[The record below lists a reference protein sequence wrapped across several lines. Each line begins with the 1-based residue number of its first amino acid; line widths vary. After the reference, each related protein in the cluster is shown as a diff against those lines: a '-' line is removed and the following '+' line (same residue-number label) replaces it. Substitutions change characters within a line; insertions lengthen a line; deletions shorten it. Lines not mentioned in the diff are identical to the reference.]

1 MPKKPGLYDLNKGL
15 KKTKQSAYDAYQ
27 QYLNNAMAE
36 TAAYAQQSGKNRQE
50 VANTVLGGGPMTS
63 LKQGDIGAFN
73 WDNQRMHEIGRAAV
87 NKAYRAMGLFDDPR
101 YATNKGYVSLVSD
114 EYLNSYLGE
123 VEKQIAEEQ
132 KKDAAKKARNDY
144 RVNTWQLWSDFNNR
158 KDAMQDAEKWAYAD
172 YLLNG
177 DLSSNFSLD
186 AYNDRWDEMD
196 DNEFFA
202 DQKSMKTQYENL
214 DWATLTNK
222 DASVED
228 QLYESQTGKYEGYK
242 NVITDEINRRA
253 QLNTLQ
259 NSIRSDANYGTLS
272 AYTDTYV
279 EPDKSDLAY
288 SFSNQPF
295 IQGYD
300 DLPRFINT
308 NATWAEKTVAAEYS
322 AKVRGYLD
330 NGYDYMTQDELADY
344 NALIN
349 AGRTE
354 EAAQYLDLL
363 SSELLYRRAM
373 VMQEYQR
380 AKATN
385 AWLAAPTW
393 VEAGAQQIANVFY
406 LPQQIYEAAVGK
418 DNPYSSAYDALNK
431 SQWTTSAQLD
441 AIAESNMPDWLK
453 TVSTYGYQGVTG
465 FRDNAMR
472 ILAGGGSPTVSL
484 IIAGLQSGSGSLHE
498 SSERDDMSGAAKI
511 IKAIGTA
518 AVEMGTEKVGLD
530 ALFSKGKN
538 GALAYMK
545 NVIISEVGEEV
556 LNAAS
561 EPVLEAVVAY
571 LFDHEADIMSG
582 PEFWQNLTDT
592 AITTAI
598 SSIFM
603 GGGGAISNE
612 VGTRSIGRNVTKNG
626 DLEGVLRIAESYSNN
641 ADVATPAQK
650 IRDKQ
655 AKGFKVT
662 ARDMGE
668 LVHSLSN
675 AVGEKNSKVLTD
687 VLTDSV
693 ESRLEELGED
703 PSNAKKLAQSISN
716 MYLGKKITMAE
727 RASLKWSDAA
737 SQVFKELNTTETV
750 SKNVVPGSIAGTEG
764 QLEDGQYVA
773 GNALAAEKNRV
784 GHSWKTAADEKIVAA
799 QRDAFIETAK
809 LNEALNTKTSTT
821 TAVGK
826 AHDKA
831 KNLLKGKPKMA
842 TREVMAEGSDGKEV
856 TGTFERVERK
866 NGKLLMVMKDASD
879 AEVKVDADKIT
890 NSGDEGILTIINYA
904 QEGAR
909 HEMSADEVNTMVNT
923 YLHEGGDVGS
933 FVQQFQDNYLSGYS
947 GVNAPAGTISGGIA
961 SIAYE
966 QGKAEAIKDEA
977 DRVARAQ
984 KARKVETPSVGW
996 LGDVTSDT
1004 SIKGLG
1010 DAGGLNEAVKNMT
1023 TTQQAMVE
1031 FGRHLAKSAKINV
1044 VFFASKAGADG
1055 KYTTQNGS
1063 YDPNTH
1069 TIYLD
1074 INSGASTESGRQEL
1088 MKSGTLGAA
1097 IGRVAGHEL
1106 THVLEATSPEYYGKY
1121 KQAVKAALKTKSLDY
1136 ASLVREKIDAALAN
1150 GNKLTYAGAEA
1161 EVIADAS
1168 EYMLQDSKFVKNMD
1182 QGLKG
1187 KVKEIVQKFLNKV
1200 NEAFRALTGGHI
1212 ESAALRTM
1220 TDGVAHYEKQLQEL
1234 WDMAFDEMLGAEVKV
1249 DAPVA
1254 EATGETETVQKSRE
1268 RDDAYM
1274 AAVERG
1280 DMVTAQKMVDEAAKS
1295 AGYEPVKLYHGT
1307 RQFGFTKFDTGK
1319 SDDKM
1324 SIFVT
1329 DDRRI
1334 AESYSR
1340 EGADIPVKNGIKQER
1355 YDFMQQSSAKLEPYV
1370 QKWVDKNLK
1379 VPTEMELRAYTDG
1392 ESATILSA
1400 VDWVDDYLQSNWD
1413 SLNTEAKSA
1422 ISKAMFYA
1430 EKLAAIPTA
1439 DMEDETDGYAL
1450 RMKFEDAVQDLA
1462 WEDRNAYEEIA
1473 PVLSRPV
1480 YESANNLISA
1490 RFNDPFYNVNDGTFV
1505 SKWDVTDKLGD
1516 KLFTGIYELYG
1527 DMENLLEIDAN
1538 DSNWNTI
1545 DGKTI
1550 GRDGV
1555 FVTTREVAEFAKKN
1569 GFNGVEIK
1577 NVRDGG
1583 GMTGYH
1589 AASNVLI
1596 FFDSTALKSADP
1608 VTYDDSGNVIP
1619 LSERFNA
1626 AKEDIRYSLRNVDH
1640 SEATL
1645 QENMRLVQK
1654 MNPVA
1659 RLRGNEF
1666 KMGKTLKADVKKYYA
1681 SIGGAAHSPLF
1692 GQIILS
1698 NSGIKDSLGHGM
1710 GPVKAVMYHAVPN
1723 VISDG
1728 KMIDYRDNW
1737 KKRGYDTAL
1746 IAAPV
1751 SIKEGE
1757 YKGDYWV
1764 GVILNLYADSTQRFY
1779 VHEPIVVQKRSAPVV
1794 QTGTPEG
1801 ATPGNEDSSIISI
1814 LDKLNEV
1821 KQEIKETDTD
1831 DSSPD
1836 GIEIDE
1842 DTESAYPTQKSIR
1855 TWADSD
1861 YVAHRN
1867 EAAEHLAK
1875 TIGVSTR
1882 KAKKWIDDVNS
1893 VSAYILGNKARL
1905 DYIPT
1910 AVKSMSAFKS
1920 NPEYGG
1926 SIDMSTICAKRRL
1939 ATGTL
1944 DAIQRVLGDAVLT
1957 KDDFLH
1963 IREMMKER
1971 GHEVACG
1978 LCFVESSRKNL
1989 SKYNKQFLD
1998 QYKTEH
2004 PDSELGMVDL
2014 NTVEGLERIRSNP
2027 ETADVYAAYEKFMN
2041 KLAQRKPKLF
2051 EKRTEYNHEI
2061 LKKFKSDTTVGVK
2074 NRNGGLRL
2082 QSFSDFE
2089 IVHLIDMMQV
2099 ITDMASVG
2107 LAGQAYTKVPDF
2119 AWALGDTGLKI
2130 NLSLIAKGVDAAGN
2144 LIFDDVEGMSHLE
2157 AEKLRNAYSKNV
2169 GTIVVTFTDEQTI
2182 AAMKSDF
2189 IDYIIPFHRSQWQK
2203 GDYKKLG
2210 LPEGTKDYTIHQNE
2224 KEGRKRVKENFL
2236 PNAYWQDDLS
2246 GTENAEYYLD
2256 MCAKAGRT
2264 PKFAKFL
2271 VNNGNGSYSLQPDG
2285 STDGYWKLLIDFKMY
2300 DNDGNRSK
2308 QLPVQ
2313 PNFNMKQA
2321 MRMLENYKGEHDS
2334 FPVAQDV
2341 VDAFVKE
2348 YRGDVGGVKNTDGR
2362 YTVSPVQ
2369 KSIRDLPED
2378 TVTYRDYLT
2387 EADSSIAA
2395 TIEERNAL
2403 SIYQELLKNHAE
2415 ASEEVI
2421 EAETALAA
2429 ADKAHKPKARKALA
2443 AARVKQK
2450 DLYNRLLNVER
2461 QAHVQTLVKRSN
2473 QIIGDLYGKDQTEL
2487 DKMLADKERRIASLK
2502 ADLTGLN
2509 GAARTQREA
2518 DIREQ
2523 EREVAA
2529 LKSKATKALLANSKR
2544 YQQQIADIR
2553 LRRDINIEIGKRTR
2567 HIKRIVKR
2575 LNDRII
2581 HEEDYKNVKEPL
2593 KPVVHKLVQTF
2604 IDGFGN
2610 MVFDAKTAGKLKS
2623 VYDMLKQ
2630 EDETAEY
2637 FDEEASDWLT
2647 TLAELARQD
2656 EARRT
2661 SGSTLENLNDKLYIY
2676 TTLSDIVDHV
2686 AHMVTAADT
2695 MFIEGKKAE
2704 ASAVTEEVGNTLA
2717 AKKDRR
2723 ELAGWAGK
2731 LARFADNLI
2740 VKGNMMPQFFFE
2752 GLNNKGMMRLYDD
2765 LQSGVRKYSERM
2777 LVGDE
2782 FLSDVMRRHGY
2793 HTWGGMKKPVSFKTK
2808 QGHTIYLT
2816 RENMMWIYAT
2826 AKREA
2831 SNPMMNTHHLDEGGI
2846 TYEEIPTEKGR
2857 QIEGKG
2863 VHHLIVAEDVAE
2875 ITKMLTAEQI
2885 AYVDECVEFLSTEC
2899 AEWGNEAS
2907 LKLFGIKKYKEGYY
2921 FPFKVDSG
2929 QLHKNSAAGATSTV
2943 SDARVKHI
2951 SFSHSI
2957 KKGANTPLVMGNFTS
2972 VIADH
2977 INQMATYSG
2986 MVVPIENMNRVL
2998 NRKVDDG
3005 RELVNIRSLI
3015 ARKHGDNTSKYIDD
3029 LLKDLNG
3036 GPQTDNRG
3044 SLDAGLRLFKRNAVV
3059 GKLSVALQQPTA
3071 VTRAFAYISPRWF
3084 ANLHLERPKHTWDRM
3099 MKYSSTTFL
3108 KDMGG
3113 FNVGMGKGASNW
3125 LERGDLGNYRVY
3137 KRAKFL
3143 LDQKSFKDAVDEWND
3158 FLTGLP
3164 GFMDKITW
3172 CAIWNATENEQAH
3185 QHPSMDRNSDEFLE
3199 LVGRR
3204 FDDIVNHTQV
3214 YDSILSKSQ
3223 NMRSKNAIA
3232 KMATS
3237 FMAESTLNM
3246 NLAYRAIASKDGKQ
3260 IAKVTASLIL
3270 NAVLGAAAYALIGA
3284 FNKDD
3289 DDRTLEEKYATAFAG
3304 RLADNLNPL
3313 ASIPYLSDLWNK
3325 LQGYDVERTDLS
3337 FLFDLIEDGGKFWN
3351 KMTDPE
3357 ETLSYRDYENF
3368 VGGLI
3373 STATGIPA
3381 KNWMGDARRIW
3392 NMTHTSTADAP
3403 FSSVWY
3409 GILDEVV
3416 PGRES
3421 TSTAYYGRYLS
3432 ALRDG
3437 DKQEQYDLK
3446 EFLTKTKGTKEEAI
3460 TEGVRNAYKTEYQR
3474 GGIDKQT
3481 AIKFLLDNNLVS
3493 GETADKKK
3501 QKAFQFVDK
3510 WDEGTEGYS
3519 AYNTL
3524 TDALAGGNTSSIQT
3538 AWKELTSN
3546 GYNDKQVKT
3555 QVKTLI
3561 KELVQEKKITAAQA
3575 TTLLKKWSPYEKD
3588 KDNQNKPL
3596 EWLKENK

>member
-1 MPKKPGLYDLNKGL
+1 MSVNPILEEL
-15 KKTKQSAYDAYQ
+15 KKRGYQVDQSSAYRIGNASGYRSAATPYVKSYSDL
-27 QYLNNAMAE
+27 LNE
-36 TAAYAQQSGKNRQE
+36 RLQLGLQYAQQGPEYKKDLADSISP
-50 VANTVLGGGPMTS
+50 GGAMTS
-63 LKQGDIGAFN
+63 YKQGDISAFDWDTLKQAEMDRVAANTFYRSVGAF
-73 WDNQRMHEIGRAAV
+73 DNT
-87 NKAYRAMGLFDDPR
+87 D
-101 YATNKGYVSLVSD
+101 YAFNKGYVHLTSTDYLKSLLPSLEAARTAWNSGGEEDYLSFIQRNSAVKNKLADMDAQGRNYYDTDALTEADLLWFDQIVNGNERWRPNYASQEDVDRYNSLV
-114 EYLNSYLGE
+114 
-123 VEKQIAEEQ
+123 
-132 KKDAAKKARNDY
+132 
-144 RVNTWQLWSDFNNR
+144 
-158 KDAMQDAEKWAYAD
+158 
-172 YLLNG
+172 
-177 DLSSNFSLD
+177 
-186 AYNDRWDEMD
+186 
-196 DNEFFA
+196 
-202 DQKSMKTQYENL
+202 DQ
-214 DWATLTNK
+214 W
-222 DASVED
+222 ASVED
-228 QLYESQTGKYEGYK
+228 WENFDLAQYLGIEAPKAYDESNYKTIISELERRAALEAMQADIRSNANYSSLSVYSDPGITPK
-242 NVITDEINRRA
+242 NVSWAADRE
-253 QLNTLQ
+253 
-259 NSIRSDANYGTLS
+259 YE
-272 AYTDTYV
+272 AYV
-279 EPDKSDLAY
+279 K
-288 SFSNQPF
+288 
-295 IQGYD
+295 GYD
-300 DLPRFINT
+300 DLSRFINSGAGWSELMT
-308 NATWAEKTVAAEYS
+308 ASDHNATVREYMS
-322 AKVRGYLD
+322 K
-330 NGYDYMTQDELADY
+330 GYDYISADELADY

-354 EAAQYLDLL
+354 EAEQYL
-363 SSELLYRRAM
+363 ELLLPELQYRRAM
-373 VMQEYQR
+373 VLKEYQSV
-380 AKATN
+380 KATN
-385 AWLAAPTW
+385 PWLAAPTW
-393 VEAGAQQIANVFY
+393 VEAGLQGIANVFY
-406 LPQQIYEAAVGK
+406 LPQQIYETATGK
-418 DNPYSSAYDALNK
+418 DNPWSSAWDAYNK
-431 SQWTTSAQLD
+431 QQWTGEAQIGAIHD
-441 AIAESNMPDWLK
+441 ADIPGWLK

-472 ILAGGGSPTVSL
+472 ILAGGGSPTASL

-545 NVIISEVGEEV
+545 KVILSEVGEEV

-561 EPVLEAVVAY
+561 EPVLEAVVAF

-582 PEFWQNLTDT
+582 PEFWKNLTDT

-598 SSIFM
+598 SSVFM

-612 VGTRSIGRNVTKNG
+612 VGTRSIGRDVTKNG
-626 DLEGVLRIAESYSNN
+626 DLEGVLRIADSYSNKSE
-641 ADVATPAQK
+641 VSEPAKK

-655 AKGFKVT
+655 AKGFKVSN
-662 ARDMGE
+662 RDVGE
-668 LVHSLSN
+668 LVT
-675 AVGEKNSKVLTD
+675 AVSSAIGEKNSKAVTD
-687 VLTDSV
+687 VLVESV
-693 ESRLEELGED
+693 EDRLEELGEE
-703 PSNAKKLAQSISN
+703 PANAKKLAESISN
-716 MYLGKKITMAE
+716 IYLGKKLTPAE
-727 RASLKWSDAA
+727 RASLKWSDNA
-737 SQVFKELNTTETV
+737 SQVFKELNSTETV
-750 SKNVVPGSIAGTEG
+750 SKEVVPGSVAGTEG
-764 QLEDGQYVA
+764 QLEDGRYVA
-773 GNALAAEKNRV
+773 GYALAAEKNRV
-784 GHSWKTAADEKIVAA
+784 GHSWKTAADEKIIAA
-799 QRDAFIETAK
+799 QRDAFMETAR

-826 AHDKA
+826 AHDNA
-831 KNLLKGKPKMA
+831 KNLMKGKPKMA

-890 NSGDEGILTIINYA
+890 NGGDEGILTIINYA

-923 YLHEGGDVGS
+923 YLHEGGDVDS
-933 FVQQFQDNYLSGYS
+933 FVQQFQDNYLAGYS
-947 GVNAPAGTISGGIA
+947 GINAPAGTISGGIA

-966 QGKAEAIKDEA
+966 HGKAEAVKDEA

-984 KARKVETPSVGW
+984 RARKVENPSVGW

-1023 TTQQAMVE
+1023 DTQQAMVE

-1074 INSGASTESGRQEL
+1074 INSGASTEKGRQAL
-1088 MKSGTLGAA
+1088 IKNNTLGAA

-1121 KQAVKAALKTKSLDY
+1121 KQAVKAALKAKGLDY

-1150 GNKLTYAGAEA
+1150 GEKLTYAGAEA

-1200 NEAFRALTGGHI
+1200 NDAFRALTGGHI

-1220 TDGVAHYEKQLQEL
+1220 TDGVAHYEKQLQDL
-1234 WDMAFDEMLGAEVKV
+1234 WDMAFDEMLGAEVRT

-1254 EATGETETVQKSRE
+1254 EATGEIETVQKSRE

-1280 DMVTAQKMVDEAAKS
+1280 DMETAQKMVDEAAK
-1295 AGYEPVKLYHGT
+1295 AVGYPVKAYHGT
-1307 RQFGFTKFDTGK
+1307 PTGGFTAFDRSYIGLNTGVGRGRFSFT
-1319 SDDKM
+1319 SDKGTANAYAKANKGSNASTLVAELNKLFKKHASAEM
-1324 SIFVT
+1324 SELFIGDSDVEVVEFDPDIV
-1329 DDRRI
+1329 I
-1334 AESYSR
+1334 AEGALDHGYIDFDYDWRDETPDKYSSESEAKEAEATATFNGTKLYLLDDLKR
-1340 EGADIPVKNGIKQER
+1340 MQRDAPANTKVFFEEAIRMLETASMNATPQTYSVYIKKPGTTYSADSSTYNSTAWDAAYDPNDVTEVKLDN
-1355 YDFMQQSSAKLEPYV
+1355 
-1370 QKWVDKNLK
+1370 
-1379 VPTEMELRAYTDG
+1379 G
-1392 ESATILSA
+1392 ESRYFVAS
-1400 VDWVDDYLQSNWD
+1400 
-1413 SLNTEAKSA
+1413 
-1422 ISKAMFYA
+1422 
-1430 EKLAAIPTA
+1430 P
-1439 DMEDETDGYAL
+1439 
-1450 RMKFEDAVQDLA
+1450 
-1462 WEDRNAYEEIA
+1462 
-1473 PVLSRPV
+1473 
-1480 YESANNLISA
+1480 ESI
-1490 RFNDPFYNVNDGTFV
+1490 
-1505 SKWDVTDKLGD
+1505 
-1516 KLFTGIYELYG
+1516 
-1527 DMENLLEIDAN
+1527 
-1538 DSNWNTI
+1538 
-1545 DGKTI
+1545 
-1550 GRDGV
+1550 
-1555 FVTTREVAEFAKKN
+1555 
-1569 GFNGVEIK
+1569 
-1577 NVRDGG
+1577 
-1583 GMTGYH
+1583 
-1589 AASNVLI
+1589 
-1596 FFDSTALKSADP
+1596 KSADP
-1608 VTYDDSGNVIP
+1608 VTYDDAGNVIP

-1626 AKEDIRYSLRNVDH
+1626 ANEDIRYSKRDDYLLDGGEYARFKRNWESRKTNHFTRRKNGGILIDMGNLLVYTNRNGTPQHVLEVLTDDLWTDN
-1640 SEATL
+1640 SI
-1645 QENMRLVQK
+1645 VQK
-1654 MNPVA
+1654 
-1659 RLRGNEF
+1659 
-1666 KMGKTLKADVKKYYA
+1666 
-1681 SIGGAAHSPLF
+1681 AAL
-1692 GQIILS
+1692 LE
-1698 NSGIKDSLGHGM
+1698 
-1710 GPVKAVMYHAVPN
+1710 AE
-1723 VISDG
+1723 
-1728 KMIDYRDNW
+1728 
-1737 KKRGYDTAL
+1737 GYDIDEQQEILESTCGAGSFRFRV
-1746 IAAPV
+1746 P
-1751 SIKEGE
+1751 
-1757 YKGDYWV
+1757 GD
-1764 GVILNLYADSTQRFY
+1764 
-1779 VHEPIVVQKRSAPVV
+1779 RSGNRWK
-1794 QTGTPEG
+1794 TGTGKRQNSRDVRGTDREEQSVEG
-1801 ATPGNEDSSIISI
+1801 TPTET
-1814 LDKLNEV
+1814 
-1821 KQEIKETDTD
+1821 EITD
-1831 DSSPD
+1831 SPD

-1855 TWADSD
+1855 TWAESD
-1861 YVAHRN
+1861 YVTLRE
-1867 EAAEHLAK
+1867 EAAKRLAK
-1875 TIGVSTR
+1875 TIGVSIA

-1893 VSAYILGNKARL
+1893 VSAYVLSNKARL

-1910 AVKSMSAFKS
+1910 AVKGMSAFKS

-1998 QYKTEH
+1998 QYKSEH

-2130 NLSLIAKGVDAAGN
+2130 NLSLIAKDVDEDGN
-2144 LIFDDVEGMSHLE
+2144 LVFDDVEGMNHLE

-2271 VNNGNGSYSLQPDG
+2271 VNNGDGSYSLQPDG

-2321 MRMLENYKGEHDS
+2321 VRMLENYKGEHDS

-2403 SIYQELLKNHAE
+2403 SIYQKLLKNHAE
-2415 ASEEVI
+2415 ASEKVI
-2421 EAETALAA
+2421 EAEAVLAA
-2429 ADKAHKPKARKALA
+2429 ADEAHKPEARKVLA
-2443 AARVKQK
+2443 AARTKQK

-2461 QAHVQTLVKRSN
+2461 TAHMQTLVKRTN
-2473 QIIGDLYGKDQTEL
+2473 QIIGGLYGKDQAEL

-2502 ADLTGLN
+2502 ADLTGLK

-2529 LKSKATKALLANSKR
+2529 LKSKATKALLANSER
-2544 YQQQIADIR
+2544 YQRQIDEIR

-2575 LNDRII
+2575 LNDRIV

-2593 KPVVHKLVQTF
+2593 KPAVHKLVRTF

-2610 MVFDAKTAGKLKS
+2610 MVFDEKTAGKLKS

-2637 FDEEASDWLT
+2637 FDEEVSDWLT

-2656 EARRT
+2656 EARRA

-2752 GLNNKGMMRLYDD
+2752 GLNNKGMMRLYDG
-2765 LQSGVRKYSERM
+2765 LQEGVRKYSERM

-2782 FLSDVMRRHGY
+2782 FIADAMRRHGY

-2831 SNPMMNTHHLDEGGI
+2831 SNPMMDTHHLDEGGI

-2921 FPFKVDSG
+2921 FPFKVDSD

-2972 VIADH
+2972 VITDH

-2986 MVVPIENMNRVL
+2986 MVVPIENMSRVL

-3005 RELVNIRSLI
+3005 HENVNIRSLI
-3015 ARKHGDNTSKYIDD
+3015 ARKYGDNTARYIDD

-3071 VTRAFAYISPRWF
+3071 ITRAFAYISPRWF

-3099 MKYSSTTFL
+3099 MKYSSATFL

-3125 LERGDLGNYRVY
+3125 LERGDLGDYRVY

-3143 LDQKSFKDAVDEWND
+3143 LDQKSLKDAVGEWND

-3172 CAIWNATENEQAH
+3172 CAIWNAAENEQAH
-3185 QHPSMDRNSDEFLE
+3185 QHPGMDRNSEEFLE
-3199 LVGRR
+3199 MVGCR

-3260 IAKVTASLIL
+3260 IAKVTSSLIL

-3351 KMTDPE
+3351 KMTNPDE
-3357 ETLSYRDYENF
+3357 KLSYRDYENF

-3381 KNWMGDARRIW
+3381 KNWMGDARRVW
-3392 NMTHTSTADAP
+3392 NMIHTSTEDAP
-3403 FSSVWY
+3403 FSRVWY
-3409 GILDEVV
+3409 GVLDEVV

-3421 TSTAYYGRYLS
+3421 TSTAYYERFLA
-3432 ALRDG
+3432 ALKDG
-3437 DKQEQYDLK
+3437 DKQEQYDMK
-3446 EFLTKTKGTKEEAI
+3446 EYLTKTKGTKEEDI
-3460 TEGVRNAYKTEYQR
+3460 TEGVRNAYKDEYKR

-3510 WDEGTEGYS
+3510 WDEGTDGYS

-3524 TDALAGGNTSSIQT
+3524 ESAFADGNSAKIQQ
-3538 AWKELTSN
+3538 AWNELTSN
-3546 GYNDKQVKT
+3546 GYSNEQVGS
-3555 QVKTLI
+3555 QARSCI
-3561 KELVQEKKITAAQA
+3561 KALVESGTITPSKATEL
-3575 TTLLKKWSPYEKD
+3575 LRKWYPYKND
-3588 KDNQNKPL
+3588 KDNLNKPK
-3596 EWLKENK
+3596 EWAE